1 MVDTPQMLP
10 YASIE
15 PEQPPVGTEEPRP
28 RPAGEAPDA
37 NNIQRGRRKPRASWR
52 PTLGSA
58 GRTDAIRG
66 NPASLTRP
74 VFTRYRSR
82 WYREFV
88 RSTLDK
94 RGEGSPYKWGSLARL
109 APQPRAQRLAALY
122 RFACTRPHKAP
133 NLEAALR
140 VFRASPATIVL
151 MRTQLKLN
159 IRSRGAMSG
168 VLTMGSLD
176 PTFEAAASVDGEMVV
191 LDLRPVEFVE
201 PAGLCGLAGHNVP
214 AYLERMNFFRIFG
227 HRIETNVD
235 VESLEE
241 RRRGNPGTLQEL
253 VNFHSEE
260 EIPGIINRISE
271 ILENKEYRLRERAA
285 ICATLS
291 EICSNAVEHGH
302 SPFGAY
308 AAVQAYQHIV
318 SGPRSRGERQGE
330 EVLVAIA
337 DGGVGVRETLSRN
350 PNYAKFTETDN
361 DALRHA
367 LKMGVSGTGEV
378 GRGGGLA
385 VVGQISAR
393 AGGSLSLR
401 SASGRVTY
409 YGDRTSSRNV
419 SDFPGTFVRVSLPR
433 KAEA

>member
-1 MVDTPQMLP
+1 MSTQLGLNV
-10 YASIE
+10 
-15 PEQPPVGTEEPRP
+15 
-28 RPAGEAPDA
+28 
-37 NNIQRGRRKPRASWR
+37 RRK
-52 PTLGSA
+52 
-58 GRTDAIRG
+58 
-66 NPASLTRP
+66 
-74 VFTRYRSR
+74 
-82 WYREFV
+82 
-88 RSTLDK
+88 
-94 RGEGSPYKWGSLARL
+94 
-109 APQPRAQRLAALY
+109 
-122 RFACTRPHKAP
+122 
-133 NLEAALR
+133 
-140 VFRASPATIVL
+140 
-151 MRTQLKLN
+151 
-159 IRSRGAMSG
+159 GAMKG
-168 VLTMGSLD
+168 ILTLGSLD
-176 PTFEAAASVDGEMVV
+176 PAFGAAEEIEGEMAV
-191 LDLRPVEFVE
+191 LDLRGVEFVE
-201 PAGLCGLAGHNVP
+201 PSGLCALAALLEFLIPRSRLVGLKFSGHDVA
-214 AYLERMNFFRIFG
+214 AYLERMDFFRIFG
-227 HRIETNVD
+227 HRVETNLD
-235 VESLEE
+235 VGALEE

-253 VNFHSEE
+253 ISFHSEE

-271 ILENKEYRLRERAA
+271 ILTNKGYELSERAA

-291 EICSNAVEHGH
+291 EICANAVEHGH

-433 KAEA
+433 KADA

>member
-1 MVDTPQMLP
+1 
-10 YASIE
+10 
-15 PEQPPVGTEEPRP
+15 
-28 RPAGEAPDA
+28 
-37 NNIQRGRRKPRASWR
+37 
-52 PTLGSA
+52 
-58 GRTDAIRG
+58 
-66 NPASLTRP
+66 
-74 VFTRYRSR
+74 
-82 WYREFV
+82 
-88 RSTLDK
+88 
-94 RGEGSPYKWGSLARL
+94 
-109 APQPRAQRLAALY
+109 
-122 RFACTRPHKAP
+122 
-133 NLEAALR
+133 
-140 VFRASPATIVL
+140 
-151 MRTQLKLN
+151 MRTQLELN
-159 IRSRGAMSG
+159 IRSRGAMRG
-168 VLTMGSLD
+168 ILTLGSLD
-176 PTFEAAASVDGEMVV
+176 PAFAAAAHTEGEAVV

-201 PAGLCGLAGHNVP
+201 PSGLCGLAALLELLISRSEEVGLALSGRNVP

-227 HRIETNVD
+227 DRVKTNAD
-235 VESLEE
+235 VSALEE

-271 ILENKEYRLRERAA
+271 ILENKEYGLRERAA

-291 EICSNAVEHGH
+291 EICANAVEHGH